1 MKRAVS
7 RWPGRGLLRALRR
20 DKRGVTVL
28 EFAFV
33 APVLILILMFL
44 FDTAYYLYAR
54 AILSGEVQAA
64 GRASALETATQAN
77 RDALDGVV
85 EASVKRLVAG
95 GDFSFSRMAYKSY
108 GRAQS
113 KAEAFVDGNGDG
125 ICNNNETFDDANGN
139 NVRDLDSGVTG
150 QGGAKD
156 VTIYTVTLRYN
167 RIFPMA
173 YLLGWS
179 QQVTMASSTILRNQP
194 FDKQSEPV
202 TGNCT

>member
-1 MKRAVS
+1 MIVLS
-7 RWPGRGLLRALRR
+7 RLRTALGALRSDR
-20 DKRGVTVL
+20 RGATIL

-33 APVLILILMFL
+33 APVLLLMLMFL
-44 FDTAYYLYAR
+44 FDTGYFLYAR

-64 GRASALETATQAN
+64 GRASALETATEAK
-77 RDALDGVV
+77 RDTLDDDVKT
-85 EASVKRLVAG
+85 AVKRLVGAG
-95 GDFSFSRMAYKSY
+95 QFSFARMAYKSY
-108 GRAQS
+108 GRAQA

-125 ICNNNETFDDANGN
+125 QCNNNETFDDANFNG
-139 NVRDLDSGVTG
+139 VRDLDSGTSG

-179 QQVTMASSTILRNQP
+179 NEVTMSSSTILRNQP
-194 FDKQSEPV
+194 FDKQAEPV
-202 TGNCT
+202 TGNCV